1 MWPNPQFSMDLAT
14 FTEERFNVQLHFLRS
29 VFNRNTEVTKM
40 IDYESLENSQESVCD
55 RVHLSKVERLQTA
68 MLL

>member
-40 IDYESLENSQESVCD
+40 IDYESMENP
-55 RVHLSKVERLQTA
+55 
-68 MLL
+68 